1 MNVDGTWQLTM
12 ITGGGEETVELV
24 LRSAGETLNGNFDGR
39 PISEGKL
46 RGAEVTFTASITSPL
61 KAKIK
66 CAAALDGDA
75 MTGKAKAL
83 FLTTTIGR
91 TDPDR
96 TPSRAMTEP
105 ESGFTPSKF

>member
-12 ITGGGEETVELV
+12 TTGGGEETVELV
-24 LRSAGETLNGNFDGR
+24 LRSAGETLNGTFDGR
-39 PISEGKL
+39 PVSEGKL
-46 RGAEVTFTASITSPL
+46 QGAEVTFTASITSPL

-83 FLTTTIGR
+83 FLTVPFTATRMPAPG
-91 TDPDR
+91 DP
-96 TPSRAMTEP
+96 S
-105 ESGFTPSKF
+105 